1 MYLWILGL
9 YPTSA
14 SAALAS
20 HGGMSCLPAW
30 EFLGTGRFR
39 PPTVCVCVCVCVCVR
54 GLGCVEPACLHVSWT
69 YFQHQRFVSIF
80 CPGSL
85 LTRYAWTFSVAKDPS
100 YNIWFASYMN
110 VLFCIIWFILT
121 HTKGYTINTL
131 IHSMT
136 GHHSVTYLLLSKI
149 LGLIFWVLFDGGL
162 GLRGW
167 GLQHFDQRDCQCG
180 AQSRSVHKFML
191 HKWRTMLVHHPFKVF
206 YTYMYTHCYCVEG
219 ACTCTCTM
227 YAIIYTCTNVHIV

>member
-1 MYLWILGL
+1 
-9 YPTSA
+9 
-14 SAALAS
+14 
-20 HGGMSCLPAW
+20 
-30 EFLGTGRFR
+30 
-39 PPTVCVCVCVCVCVR
+39 
-54 GLGCVEPACLHVSWT
+54 
-69 YFQHQRFVSIF
+69 
-80 CPGSL
+80 
-85 LTRYAWTFSVAKDPS
+85 
-100 YNIWFASYMN
+100 MN

-131 IHSMT
+131 IHSTT

-180 AQSRSVHKFML
+180 AQSRSVHKLML

-219 ACTCTCTM
+219 ACTCTCTCTM
-227 YAIIYTCTNVHIV
+227 YVHYIYVYKCTHCLTVKQRHCYQADKQVTIIILKYVYAYMYKSKDRLVNSA